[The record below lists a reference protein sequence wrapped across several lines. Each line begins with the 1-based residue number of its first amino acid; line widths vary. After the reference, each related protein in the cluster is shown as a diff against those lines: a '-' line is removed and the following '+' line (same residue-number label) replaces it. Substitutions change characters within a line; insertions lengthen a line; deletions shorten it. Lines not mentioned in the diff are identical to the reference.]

1 MHELELERRKIV
13 CVVGTRPE
21 AIKMAPVARALRAAA
36 WADCRLIFTAQHR
49 DLATPIFDFF
59 GIQPD
64 RNLDLMRPGQS
75 LADLS
80 NRMLARLHE
89 TLVLEAPDFVLAQGD
104 TTTVLASALA
114 SYMLGIPFGHVEAGL
129 RTHRLDSPFPEE
141 ANRVAA
147 SHLAS
152 IHFAPTEPARDNLLR
167 EGISAD
173 AVHVTGNTGVD
184 ALRFAAKRDEPL
196 GLDLDSAKRLV
207 VVTVHRRENLG
218 EPLRRICEA
227 VRALHDRFEDVEFLW
242 PLHPNP
248 AIEPIVRGTLGGLPR
263 IRLVQPL
270 CYGPFV
276 AVMKRAALILSDS
289 GGIQEEATVLRKPV
303 LVLRPVSERGEAARC
318 GVARL
323 VGDDP
328 ETILAETAR
337 LLNDPE
343 AGRIAEGT
351 ESPYGDGRAA
361 ARIVSIVREHLRAA
375 QPVGA

>member
-1 MHELELERRKIV
+1 MSESERRRIV

-21 AIKMAPVARALRAAA
+21 AIKMAPVVRALREAP

-49 DLATPIFDFF
+49 DLATPIFEFF
-59 GIQPD
+59 GVRPD

-80 NRMLARLHE
+80 NRLLSHLHE
-89 TLVLEAPDFVLAQGD
+89 TLRLEAPDFVLAQGD

-152 IHFAPTEPARDNLLR
+152 LHFAPTEPARDNLLR
-167 EGISAD
+167 EGIAAD
-173 AVHVTGNTGVD
+173 TVHVTGNTGVD
-184 ALRFAAKRDEPL
+184 ALRIAARRDQPL
-196 GLDLDSAKRLV
+196 GLELDPAKRLV

-227 VRALHDRFEDVEFLW
+227 IHALHDRFQDVEFLW

-248 AIEPIVRGTLGGLPR
+248 AIEPVVRGALRELPR
-263 IRLVQPL
+263 VRLAPPL

-276 AVMKRAALILSDS
+276 AALKRAELILSDS

-328 ETILAETAR
+328 ETIIAETSSLLTDPKAR
-337 LLNDPE
+337 RI
-343 AGRIAEGT
+343 AGRAVT
-351 ESPYGDGRAA
+351 PYGDGRSAR
-361 ARIVSIVREHLRAA
+361 RIVSIVREHLRSAV
-375 QPVGA
+375 PVGVG

>member
-1 MHELELERRKIV
+1 MSELERRRIV

-21 AIKMAPVARALRAAA
+21 AIKMAPVVRALREAP

-49 DLATPIFDFF
+49 DLATPIFEFF
-59 GIQPD
+59 GVQPD
-64 RNLDLMRPGQS
+64 CNLDLMRPGQS

-80 NRMLARLHE
+80 NRLLTRLHE
-89 TLVLEAPDFVLAQGD
+89 TLRLEAPDFVLAQGD
-104 TTTVLASALA
+104 TTSVLASALA

-152 IHFAPTEPARDNLLR
+152 LHFAPTEPARDNLLR
-167 EGISAD
+167 EGIAAD

-184 ALRFAAKRDEPL
+184 ALRFAARRDQPL
-196 GLDLDSAKRLV
+196 GLDLDPAKRLV

-248 AIEPIVRGTLGGLPR
+248 AIEPVVRGALRDLPR
-263 IRLVQPL
+263 VRLAPPL

-276 AVMKRAALILSDS
+276 AAMKRAALILSDS

-303 LVLRPVSERGEAARC
+303 LVLRPVSERGEAAQC

-323 VGDDP
+323 VGDNP
-328 ETILAETAR
+328 ATIIAETTKLLTDPKAR
-337 LLNDPE
+337 RV
-343 AGRIAEGT
+343 AARAET
-351 ESPYGDGRAA
+351 PYGDGRSAR
-361 ARIVSIVREHLRAA
+361 RIVSIIHEHIRAA
-375 QPVGA
+375 LPVGAC